1 VPKAQESTTYQ
12 LSGRVIKV
20 FGGISNPNG
29 VILSPDEKTLY
40 ANNKDR
46 EHFRTSRSRAE
57 AHGDRMDT
65 R

>member
-1 VPKAQESTTYQ
+1 MPVSVPKAQESTIYQ

-20 FGGISNPNG
+20 VGGISNPNG

-46 EHFRTSRSRAE
+46 EHYIQEPCRSSW
-57 AHGDRMDT
+57 
-65 R
+65 